1 MESDD
6 LDRSAFLVLL
16 VAMLLMVMLLSRRGD
31 ADKAKG

>member
-16 VAMLLMVMLLSRRGD
+16 VAILLVFVLLSRRGD